1 MWQAI
6 LLGVMWNLW
15 YERNRQVFDGV
26 ELPAY
31 VIKEHIL
38 WTLFDW
44 MQALGGIP
52 SMSFVD
58 SLTFCVVFF

>member
-1 MWQAI
+1 MRGI
-6 LLGVMWNLW
+6 DRFLMEL
-15 YERNRQVFDGV
+15 

-58 SLTFCVVFF
+58 SLTF